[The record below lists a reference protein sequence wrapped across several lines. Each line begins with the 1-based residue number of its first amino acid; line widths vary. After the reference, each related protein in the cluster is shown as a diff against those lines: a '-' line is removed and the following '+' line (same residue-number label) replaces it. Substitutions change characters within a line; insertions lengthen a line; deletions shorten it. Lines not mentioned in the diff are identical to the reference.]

1 VRIAPV
7 LRALLCEAAPLHAA
21 HARMRETQAEWRA
34 DWAQVFGELER
45 YGTGAPLGDCPELA
59 ALMDDRD
66 RGLAFAASLV
76 AAFVPVLAADPF
88 ARMPFRQ
95 SSQEPF
101 ATLALA
107 KCGRAMLSLAA
118 QAPGSTELET
128 VGFADGERHDLVLAG
143 AGEGT
148 FVRRDRDGTLDLEN
162 VALAPGTR
170 LALVA
175 TCEALLV
182 TRVRQGLV
190 TLRLARM
197 VEAAQPSR
205 EYRLVDGAL
214 AGQSAGDP
222 RSGRHELML
231 SVLGRMGRAEA
242 APVLAEMTRDGSEHL
257 RWQALR
263 ECLALDTA
271 TGFRTLSA
279 IARDPADTL
288 APQAGTLRAQLLE
301 AHPQLATLEDR
312 PCPA

>member
-1 VRIAPV
+1 LRIDRV

-21 HARMRETQAEWRA
+21 RARMHEAQAEWRTGCA
-34 DWAQVFGELER
+34 EVLGELDR
-45 YGTGAPLGDCPELA
+45 YGAGASLADCSMLA
-59 ALMDDRD
+59 ALMDEPENAR
-66 RGLAFAASLV
+66 AFAASLV
-76 AAFVPVLAADPF
+76 AAFVPVLEAEPF

-95 SSQEPF
+95 SSRGPF

-118 QAPGSTELET
+118 QVPGMTTAET

-143 AGEGT
+143 AGEAA
-148 FVRRDRDGTLDLEN
+148 FVRRGYDGALDLES
-162 VALAPGTR
+162 VALAPGTCIT
-170 LALVA
+170 LDA

-197 VEAAQPSR
+197 AEAPQPSR
-205 EYRLVDGAL
+205 EYRLADGAL
-214 AGQSAGDP
+214 VSQAAGDP
-222 RSGRHELML
+222 RASRHELML
-231 SVLGRMGRAEA
+231 SVLGRMGRADA
-242 APVLAEMTRDGSEHL
+242 APVLAELAREGSEHL

-271 TGFRTLSA
+271 TGFRALCGV
-279 IARDPADTL
+279 ARDPADTL

-301 AHPQLATLEDR
+301 AHPQLSGLEQR
-312 PCPA
+312 CRA